1 MSRGGDYDEYGRRRT
16 ARALPPGTPAPVS
29 VSAIAGRA
37 WGQARH
43 HPLEAVAVV
52 VLILAVLIFPP
63 LWLIGV
69 FVALLSRLWNPV
81 DKLIGLA
88 GPALLAIIGTG
99 IGLAMGATRH
109 SPGDY
114 VKEALALSTD
124 LLRTGAVLGAIYLA
138 WRVAKGRRQES
149 TPPWMRPTTRR

>member
-1 MSRGGDYDEYGRRRT
+1 MSGSDEFDEYGRRRT
-16 ARALPPGTPAPVS
+16 AKALPPGASAPVS
-29 VSAIAGRA
+29 VSAITARV

-52 VLILAVLIFPP
+52 WLILSVLIFPP

-69 FVALLSRLWNPV
+69 FIALLSSLWNPL

-99 IGLAMGATRH
+99 IGLAMGAKH
-109 SPGDY
+109 SPSGY
-114 VKEALALSTD
+114 FKEGLALSTD
-124 LLRTGAVLGAIYLA
+124 LFRIGAILGAIYLA
-138 WRVAKGRRQES
+138 WRVTKGRRQDS

>member
-1 MSRGGDYDEYGRRRT
+1 M
-16 ARALPPGTPAPVS
+16 
-29 VSAIAGRA
+29 AGRV

-52 VLILAVLIFPP
+52 VLILGVLIFPP
-63 LWLIGV
+63 FWLIGV
-69 FVALLSRLWNPV
+69 VIALASRLWAPL
-81 DKLIGLA
+81 DKVIGLA
-88 GPALLAIIGTG
+88 GPVLLTVIGTG
-99 IGLAMGATRH
+99 VGLAMGATRN

-138 WRVAKGRRQES
+138 WRVTRGRRQEA
-149 TPPWMRPTTRR
+149 TPPWMRPTSRR

>member
-1 MSRGGDYDEYGRRRT
+1 MSGSNEYDEYGRRRT
-16 ARALPPGTPAPVS
+16 PKALPPGASAPVS
-29 VSAIAGRA
+29 VSAIAGQV
-37 WGQARH
+37 WGQIRH

-52 VLILAVLIFPP
+52 WLILSVLIFPP

-69 FVALLSRLWNPV
+69 FIALLSRLWNPL
-81 DKLIGLA
+81 DKMIGLA

-99 IGLAMGATRH
+99 VGLAIGATRH
-109 SPGDY
+109 SPADY
-114 VKEALALSTD
+114 YKEALALSTD
-124 LLRTGAVLGAIYLA
+124 LLRTGAILGAIYLA